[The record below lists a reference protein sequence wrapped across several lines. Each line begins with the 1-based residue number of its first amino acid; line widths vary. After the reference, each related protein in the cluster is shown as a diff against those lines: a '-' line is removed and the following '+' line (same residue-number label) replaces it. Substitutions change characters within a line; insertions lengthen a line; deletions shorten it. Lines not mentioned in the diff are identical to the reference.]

1 MKKNNKKITKVVSS
15 SLALTLLLAGCATNQ
30 NKKTGDIT
38 KPSVEFKTLVQ
49 NDGNAVSDSHL
60 KVGIL
65 SADPLTGM
73 FNPIFFLQATD
84 YYVMRDTMLYTF
96 ALDKDYRLKQDD
108 NEAPAKFHLDKEKK
122 EATITLRKDLKWNNG
137 EDVTADDIIATYN
150 LMGNPKYVENI
161 RYSSDYEVI
170 EGMKEY
176 HEGKVSSIKGIEKK
190 DDKTVVI
197 KYTDVR
203 PSLLWGNGFITTFLN
218 KAQVEEASKDF
229 AKFSG
234 ANLNT
239 KPLSYGPYYLDKQ
252 VNGESVLAKQNPHFF
267 NKDKVK
273 VKEIEFKAVSPS
285 QAASVIKNGDVDYIR
300 SLSPNIWEGIKDSKN
315 GDVLG
320 QTDLYVSY
328 VGFKLGKFDKKEGK
342 VLTDTSGK
350 LGDAKLR
357 QAFGYAVDWD
367 QINDKLFK
375 GLRYTPTGSGFFPPR
390 IELAVNPNG
399 KKFKKDVEKAKKLLD
414 EAGYK
419 DTDGDGLR
427 EDKNGKKVTFN
438 FAIRNTGADYDQAL
452 ADTFIKAWKEV
463 GLDVQLVDGKLMSPK
478 DFSARLLAGDK
489 SIDIFQG
496 AWQLGTNPD
505 RSSML
510 GRKTPLNLYRYTSS
524 TFDEAFK
531 EQSSDAMFDDAKLK
545 EAYNKFDNLVA
556 DELPYFPLSW
566 DTDLTWVNK
575 RVKALNPEKLGKGQ
589 QKLHA
594 LELNSQESAK

>member
-1 MKKNNKKITKVVSS
+1 MERKKMLKVVSS
-15 SLALTLLLAGCATNQ
+15 AMALTMLLAGCSSAS
-30 NKKTGDIT
+30 NKSASQGA
-38 KPSVEFKTLVQ
+38 VEFKTSVDNGGTAIQ
-49 NDGNAVSDSHL
+49 DGKL

-73 FNPIFFLQATD
+73 FNPVFYLQATD
-84 YYVMRDTMLYTF
+84 YYVMEDTMAGTF
-96 ALDKDYRLKQDD
+96 STDEAYRLKQDVD
-108 NEAPAKFHLDKEKK
+108 DDPVKFHLDKDKK
-122 EATITLRKDLKWNNG
+122 EVTLTVNKDLKWSNG
-137 EDVTADDIIATYN
+137 KDVTADDIIATYN
-150 LMGNPKYVENI
+150 LMGNKAYTDNV
-161 RYSSDYEVI
+161 RYTDEFEVI
-170 EGMKEY
+170 EGMKDY
-176 HEGKVSSIKGIEKK
+176 HDGKASSISGITKK

-197 KYTDVR
+197 KYTEIK
-203 PSLLWGNGFITTFLN
+203 PSLLWGSGFISTFLN
-218 KAQVEEASKDF
+218 KDQVEAASKDF
-229 AKFSG
+229 SKFSE
-234 ANLNT
+234 AELNT
-239 KPLSYGPYYLDKQ
+239 KPLSYGPYYFDKV
-252 VNGESVLAKQNPHFF
+252 VNGESVLAKANPYFYK
-267 NKDKVK
+267 KDDVK
-273 VKEIEFKAVSPS
+273 IKEIEYKVVSPA
-285 QAASVIKNGDVDYIR
+285 QASAVIKNGEIDYMK
-300 SLSPNIWEGIKDSKN
+300 SLTTGVYEGVKDAKN
-315 GDVLG
+315 GAVLG
-320 QTDLYVSY
+320 QPDFYMSY
-328 VGFKLGKFDKKEGK
+328 VGFKLGKYDKEKGES
-342 VLTDTSGK
+342 VVDPN
-350 LGDAKLR
+350 AKAADVRVR

-367 QINDKLFK
+367 QINEKIYK
-375 GLRYTPTGSGFFPPR
+375 GLRFTATDSGLYPPR
-390 IELAVNPNG
+390 RGPMFYNKDG
-399 KKFKKDVEKAKKLLD
+399 KKFTKDVEKAKKLLD
-414 EAGYK
+414 EAGLK

-427 EDKNGKKVTFN
+427 EDKNGKKLTFN
-438 FAIRNTGADYDQAL
+438 FAIRNVGQDFDQTL
-452 ADTFIKAWKEV
+452 ADTFIKSWKEV

-478 DFSARLLAGDK
+478 DFSSRLLAGDK

>member
-1 MKKNNKKITKVVSS
+1 MKNNNKKITKVVSS

-137 EDVTADDIIATYN
+137 EDVTSDDIIATYN

-176 HEGKVSSIKGIEKK
+176 HEGKAPSIKGIEKK

-399 KKFKKDVEKAKKLLD
+399 KKFKKDVEKAQKLLD

-452 ADTFIKAWKEV
+452 ADTFIKSWKEV

-478 DFSARLLAGDK
+478 DFSSRLTAGDK

-496 AWQLGTNPD
+496 AWTLGTNPD
-505 RSSML
+505 RSSLL

-531 EQSSDAMFDDAKLK
+531 EQSSEAMFDDAKLK

-556 DELPYFPLSW
+556 DELPFFPLSW
-566 DTDLTWVNK
+566 DNSLTWVNK

>member
-1 MKKNNKKITKVVSS
+1 MERKKMLKVVSS
-15 SLALTLLLAGCATNQ
+15 AMALTMLLAGCSSAS
-30 NKKTGDIT
+30 NKSASHGA
-38 KPSVEFKTLVQ
+38 VEFKTSVD
-49 NDGNAVSDSHL
+49 NGGTAVKDGKL

-73 FNPIFFLQATD
+73 FNPVFYLQATD
-84 YYVMRDTMLYTF
+84 YYVMEDTMAGTF
-96 ALDKDYRLKQDD
+96 STDEAYRLKQDVD
-108 NEAPAKFHLDKEKK
+108 DDPVKFHLDKDKK
-122 EATITLRKDLKWNNG
+122 EVTLTVNKDLKWSNG
-137 EDVTADDIIATYN
+137 KDVTADDIIATYN
-150 LMGNPKYVENI
+150 LMGNKAYTDNV
-161 RYSSDYEVI
+161 RYTDEFEVI
-170 EGMKEY
+170 EGMKDY
-176 HEGKVSSIKGIEKK
+176 HDGKASSISGITKK

-197 KYTDVR
+197 KYTEIK
-203 PSLLWGNGFITTFLN
+203 PSLLWGSGFISTFLN
-218 KAQVEEASKDF
+218 KDQVEAASKDF
-229 AKFSG
+229 SKFSE
-234 ANLNT
+234 AELNT
-239 KPLSYGPYYLDKQ
+239 KPLSYGPYYFDKV
-252 VNGESVLAKQNPHFF
+252 VNGESVLAKANPYFYK
-267 NKDKVK
+267 KDDVK
-273 VKEIEFKAVSPS
+273 IKEIEYKVVSPA
-285 QAASVIKNGDVDYIR
+285 QASAVIKNGEIDYMK
-300 SLSPNIWEGIKDSKN
+300 SLTTGVYEGVKDAKN
-315 GDVLG
+315 GAVLG
-320 QTDLYVSY
+320 QPDFYMSY
-328 VGFKLGKFDKKEGK
+328 VGFKLGKYDKEKGES
-342 VLTDTSGK
+342 VVDPN
-350 LGDAKLR
+350 AKAADVRVR

-367 QINDKLFK
+367 QINEKIYK
-375 GLRYTPTGSGFFPPR
+375 GLRFTATDSGIYPPR
-390 IELAVNPNG
+390 RGPMFYNKDG
-399 KKFKKDVEKAKKLLD
+399 KKFTKDVEKAKKLLD
-414 EAGYK
+414 EAGLK

>member
-1 MKKNNKKITKVVSS
+1 MERRKMLKVVSS
-15 SLALTLLLAGCATNQ
+15 AMALTMLLAGCSSAS
-30 NKKTGDIT
+30 NKSASQGA
-38 KPSVEFKTLVQ
+38 VEFKTSVDNGGTAIQ
-49 NDGNAVSDSHL
+49 DGKL

-73 FNPIFFLQATD
+73 FNPVFYLQATD
-84 YYVMRDTMLYTF
+84 YYVMEDTMAGTF
-96 ALDKDYRLKQDD
+96 STDESYRLKQDVD
-108 NEAPAKFHLDKEKK
+108 DDPVKFHLDKDKK
-122 EATITLRKDLKWNNG
+122 EVTLTVNKDLKWSNG
-137 EDVTADDIIATYN
+137 KDVTADDIIATYN
-150 LMGNPKYVENI
+150 LMGNKAYTDNA
-161 RYSSDYEVI
+161 RYSDEFEVI
-170 EGMKEY
+170 EGMKDY
-176 HEGKVSSIKGIEKK
+176 HDGKASSISGITKK

-197 KYTDVR
+197 KYTEIK
-203 PSLLWGNGFITTFLN
+203 PSLLWGSGFISTFLN
-218 KAQVEEASKDF
+218 KDQVEAASKDF
-229 AKFSG
+229 SKF
-234 ANLNT
+234 AEADLNK
-239 KPLSYGPYYLDKQ
+239 KPLSFGPYVIAKE
-252 VNGESVLAKQNPHFF
+252 VNGESVLAEANPHYYK
-267 NKDKVK
+267 KDDVK
-273 VKEIEFKAVSPS
+273 VKKIEFKVVSPA
-285 QAASVIKNGDVDYIR
+285 QASSVIKNGDVDVLPGVTANVWD
-300 SLSPNIWEGIKDSKN
+300 SSKDLKN
-315 GDVLG
+315 GDFVSKPSYYL
-320 QTDLYVSY
+320 SY
-328 VGFKLGKFDKKEGK
+328 VGFRTGQWDKEKSENVEDPDSKLKDKN
-342 VLTDTSGK
+342 V
-350 LGDAKLR
+350 R
-357 QAFGYAVDWD
+357 QAFELAVDRD
-367 QINDKLFK
+367 QINEKVFK
-375 GLRYTPTGSGFFPPR
+375 GLRFTPTGSGMYPPATGKLQN
-390 IELAVNPNG
+390 ENATAV
-399 KKFKKDVEKAKKLLD
+399 KKDVEKAKKLLD

-478 DFSARLLAGDK
+478 DFSSRLLAGDK

>member
-1 MKKNNKKITKVVSS
+1 MERRKMLKVVSS
-15 SLALTLLLAGCATNQ
+15 AMALTMLLAGCSSAS
-30 NKKTGDIT
+30 NKSASQGA
-38 KPSVEFKTLVQ
+38 VEFKTSVDNGGTAIQ
-49 NDGNAVSDSHL
+49 DGKL

-73 FNPIFFLQATD
+73 FNPVFYLQATD
-84 YYVMRDTMLYTF
+84 YYVMEDTMAGTF
-96 ALDKDYRLKQDD
+96 STDESYRLKQDVD
-108 NEAPAKFHLDKEKK
+108 DDPVKFHLDKDKK
-122 EATITLRKDLKWNNG
+122 EVTLTVNKDLKWSNG
-137 EDVTADDIIATYN
+137 KDVTADDIIATYN
-150 LMGNPKYVENI
+150 LMGNKAYTDNV
-161 RYSSDYEVI
+161 RYTDEFEVI
-170 EGMKEY
+170 EGMKDY
-176 HEGKVSSIKGIEKK
+176 HDGKASSISGITKK

-197 KYTDVR
+197 KYTEIK
-203 PSLLWGNGFITTFLN
+203 PSLLWGSGFISTFLN
-218 KAQVEEASKDF
+218 KDQVEAASKDF
-229 AKFSG
+229 SKFSE
-234 ANLNT
+234 AELNT
-239 KPLSYGPYYLDKQ
+239 KPLSYGPYYFDKV
-252 VNGESVLAKQNPHFF
+252 VNGESVLAKANPYFYK
-267 NKDKVK
+267 KDDVK
-273 VKEIEFKAVSPS
+273 IKEIEYKVVSPA
-285 QAASVIKNGDVDYIR
+285 QASAVIKNGEIDYMK
-300 SLSPNIWEGIKDSKN
+300 SLTTGVYEGVKDAKN
-315 GDVLG
+315 GAVLG
-320 QTDLYVSY
+320 QPDFYMSY
-328 VGFKLGKFDKKEGK
+328 VGFKLGKYDKEKGES
-342 VLTDTSGK
+342 VVDPN
-350 LGDAKLR
+350 AKAADVRVR

-367 QINDKLFK
+367 QINEKIYK
-375 GLRYTPTGSGFFPPR
+375 GLRFTATDSGLYPPR
-390 IELAVNPNG
+390 VSMLYNKDG
-399 KKFKKDVEKAKKLLD
+399 KKFTKDVEKAKKLLD

-478 DFSARLLAGDK
+478 DFSSRLLAGDK

-575 RVKALNPEKLGKGQ
+575 RVKNLDLKKMNLGE
-589 QKLHA
+589 QKLYQ
-594 LELNSQESAK
+594 LELTSDTGAK